1 MSPDRAFSI
10 LEEMRNDG
18 QVDAIILE
26 MFKVSDAWVKED
38 DGKPA
43 EPIAPDID

>member
-1 MSPDRAFSI
+1 MTPDKAFAI

-26 MFKVSDAWVKED
+26 MFRVSKAWERDD
-38 DGKPA
+38 DGKVA
-43 EPIAPDID
+43 ELVAAGVD